1 MKKRILHVIFGL
13 IYIALMGMFS
23 YYSLES
29 GTTSQETSNTV
40 GEIIV
45 EVGEQ
50 VLNTEI
56 KTDSH
61 FFYLTRKI
69 VGHYLF
75 FVALGLFSFLF
86 YYYFDKIK
94 LLYRLLIHF
103 STGLIFALISEFV
116 FQKIATQRYASFTDV
131 CIDYLGFITLSGII
145 AIVIIII
152 SKRREKNG
160 KATT

>member
-13 IYIALMGMFS
+13 IYIALMGIFS
-23 YYSLES
+23 YFCLQS
-29 GTTSQETSNTV
+29 GNTSQETSNTV

-50 VLNTEI
+50 ILNTEI
-56 KTDSH
+56 KADSH

-75 FVALGLFSFLF
+75 FVTLGLFSFLF

-94 LLYRLLIHF
+94 LQYRLLIHF

-131 CIDYLGFITLSGII
+131 CIDYLGFVTLSGII
-145 AIVIIII
+145 SLTMIIILI
-152 SKRREKNG
+152 RRRKNV
-160 KATT
+160 KTTT